1 MSKLLT
7 TVTVMAA
14 LMSAAHAEE
23 TSLLPSL
30 PGKVQK
36 SVAEIRAACRE
47 AGIGDK
53 VTSNDLGLE
62 TFALHGV
69 HAVLIDPV
77 RLCGG
82 ECIAGVNCSNRGTRG
97 VELYIRKQNSWAKAP
112 LAENITGDIFI
123 SFMPDAFKGDPL
135 WPDWPELNALVVDLF
150 GGNRDCPVPPA
161 VSNARRES
169 RSCIARWNGATF
181 TYRPL

>member
-1 MSKLLT
+1 MCKLLT
-7 TVTVMAA
+7 TTTVMAA
-14 LMSAAHAEE
+14 LMSGAHAEE

-30 PGKVQK
+30 PGHVQK
-36 SVAEIRAACRE
+36 SIAETRAACRE

-53 VTSNDLGLE
+53 VTSDEVGLE

-82 ECIAGVNCSNRGTRG
+82 ACIAGVNCSNRGTRD

-112 LAENITGDIFI
+112 LADNITGDIFI
-123 SFMPDAFKGDPL
+123 SLKPDAFRGDPASR
-135 WPDWPELNALVVDLF
+135 WPELHALVLDLF
-150 GGNRDCPVPPA
+150 GGNRACPMPPA
-161 VSNARRES
+161 VSNAERQT

-181 TYRPL
+181 TYNPL